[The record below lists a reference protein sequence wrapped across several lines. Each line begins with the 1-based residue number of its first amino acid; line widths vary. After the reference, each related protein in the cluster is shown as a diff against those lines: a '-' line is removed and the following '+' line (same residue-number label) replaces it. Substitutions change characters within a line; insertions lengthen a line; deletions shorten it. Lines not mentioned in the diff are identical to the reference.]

1 MNNRNIIISADC
13 TCDLPEEMLREYSV
27 KTIPFYIMVNDAR
40 FQEGTEVNSEMLVD
54 IFEKNENRI
63 SSTPASVEEYKEY
76 FLNNTENGKAELIH
90 ISISSTFSSAFANA
104 TEAARDMKNVHVL
117 DSQLFSHGTGLLLMT
132 ASRLVKSG
140 MSVEAI
146 IEELTKARNRVSCSF
161 ALKTTQ
167 YAAKNN
173 RVDPTTSYLLDLFKV
188 KPIIR
193 INRNVLEVDGLCLS
207 NIRSHARKYIRKTLK
222 NDKKI
227 SDAVLFITV
236 SGCSEEFKQ
245 YIYDE
250 ATKNIPWQKV
260 YIQDVSATNFCNLG
274 PESFGLMFWTK

>member
-13 TCDLPEEMLREYSV
+13 TCDLPEEMLEEYSI
-27 KTIPFYIMVNDAR
+27 KTIPFYIMVNNAR
-40 FQEGTEVNSEMLVD
+40 FQEGTEVASEMLVD
-54 IFEKNENRI
+54 IFEKPENRI
-63 SSTPASVEEYKEY
+63 SSAPASVEEYREY
-76 FLNNTENGKAELIH
+76 FIKQSDNGRAEIIH
-90 ISISSTFSSAFANA
+90 VSVSSTFSSAFANA
-104 TEAARDMKNVHVL
+104 LEAAQDMKNVHIV

-140 MSVEAI
+140 ISAEKIV
-146 IEELTKARNRVSCSF
+146 EELTKLRSKVSCSF

-173 RVDPTTSYLLDLFKV
+173 RVGPTTSHLLDLFKV

-193 INRNVLEVDGLCLS
+193 INRNVLEVDGFCLS
-207 NIRSHARKYIRKTLK
+207 GVRSHARKYIRKTLK
-222 NDKKI
+222 KHKKI
-227 SDAVLFITV
+227 SDAVLFITT

-260 YIQDVSATNFCNLG
+260 YTLDVSATNFCNLG
-274 PESFGLMFWTK
+274 PESFGLMFWIK

>member
-13 TCDLPEEMLREYSV
+13 TCDLPEEMLQEYSIR
-27 KTIPFYIMVNDAR
+27 TIPFYIMVNDAR
-40 FQEGTEVNSEMLVD
+40 YQEGSEVTSEMLVD
-54 IFEKNENRI
+54 IFEKPENRI
-63 SSTPASVEEYKEY
+63 SSAPASVEEYREY
-76 FLNNTENGKAELIH
+76 FLKLSDNGRAEIIH
-90 ISISSTFSSAFANA
+90 ISVSSTFSGAFANA
-104 TEAARDMKNVHVL
+104 LEAAQDMKNVYVV
-117 DSQLFSHGTGLLLMT
+117 DSQLFSHGTGMLLMAT
-132 ASRLVKSG
+132 SKLVKSG
-140 MSVEAI
+140 ISAEKIV
-146 IEELTKARNRVSCSF
+146 EELIKLRSKISCSF

-173 RVDPTTSYLLDLFKV
+173 RVGATTSYLLDLFKV

-207 NIRSHARKYIRKTLK
+207 GVRSHARKYIRKTLK
-222 NDKKI
+222 NSKKI
-227 SDAVLFITV
+227 SDAVLFITT

-260 YIQDVSATNFCNLG
+260 YILDVSATNFCNLG